1 MYLANGSANNTI
13 NIPKNV
19 MDNIESLIAPQPA
32 LLACSSSFAP
42 KCWPTNVAPAIE
54 KPNPITIEK
63 DNI

>member
-1 MYLANGSANNTI
+1 MYLAKGSAKITI

-19 MDNIESLIAPQPA
+19 IDSIESLIAPQPA
-32 LLACSSSFAP
+32 LFACSSSFAP
-42 KCWPTNVAPAIE
+42 KCCPTNVAPAIE